1 MTRKAR
7 RRLHPIAIMAG
18 LGKELKNMVVPLL
31 VIMAAGSRHGFSWTD
46 ILVPLAALIYTL
58 VMGVLSWLR
67 FTYEWDDTCL
77 VVEEGV
83 FVRKKRSIPLERIHG
98 ISVTEG
104 IWQRMAGVVQV
115 HIETAGDALGEA
127 EVTLRAISREEAR
140 RLQRCVEQAK
150 HKAENASHPEPLANR
165 PHPVLFTLSMKEVWV
180 ASLTSGGALGVV
192 AALCA
197 FLSQF
202 SDFIPY
208 EALVRDIQST
218 WNGHGRWYIALL
230 ILSILLAAYGVA
242 IVQNMIRYA
251 SFVVRKQEDTIVI
264 ARGWLERKAVS
275 VPVARVQGIV
285 IHENWLRRFFGYASV
300 SIIHA
305 GGALDGGP
313 SGEVVLCPLVKKHR
327 IVPIVQAC
335 LPEYRL
341 DVPFCPLPQ
350 RAKSRYML
358 RPLYW
363 LTIPVG
369 VAAYMERPWGAGLLF
384 VLPLALWIGARRY
397 QAAGWALSSKQLS
410 LRNGWFRRTTAH
422 LLKRHVQS
430 LEIAT
435 TWWQRKKQLVTISA
449 SVMPVGTR
457 SRVVDVDEED
467 AASIYRWLQ
476 GEKGDQT

>member
-1 MTRKAR
+1 MKMTPR
-7 RRLHPIAIMAG
+7 RRLHPIAILAG
-18 LGKELKNMVVPLL
+18 VGKELKNMVVPLL
-31 VIMAAGSRHGFSWTD
+31 VIMVAGSRNAFSWRD
-46 ILVPLAALIYTL
+46 LIVPLVAVAYTM
-58 VMGVLSWLR
+58 VMGILSWIR
-67 FTYEWDDTCL
+67 FTYEWNEDHL
-77 VVEEGV
+77 LVEEGV
-83 FVRKKRSIPLERIHG
+83 FVRKRRSIPLERIHG

-150 HKAENASHPEPLANR
+150 NKAENAAHPEPLANR
-165 PHPVLFTLSMKEVWV
+165 PHPALFTLSMKEVWM

-230 ILSILLAAYGVA
+230 ILSLLLAAYGVA

-275 VPVARVQGIV
+275 VPVARVQGVV

-305 GGALDGGP
+305 GGRLDGG
-313 SGEVVLCPLVKKHR
+313 GAGDVVLCPLVEKR
-327 IVPIVQAC
+327 RVASIIQAC
-335 LPEYRL
+335 LPEYDL
-341 DVPFCPLPQ
+341 DVPFHPLPKRAQ
-350 RAKSRYML
+350 RRYML
-358 RPLYW
+358 RPLVW
-363 LTIPVG
+363 LVIPTILV
-369 VAAYMERPWGAGLLF
+369 AYMERPWGMAALF
-384 VLPLALWIGARRY
+384 VLPLGAWIGTRRFRI
-397 QAAGWALSSKQLS
+397 AGWALSSRQLA
-410 LRNGWFRRTTAH
+410 LRSGWFRQTTTY

-430 LEIAT
+430 LEASA
-435 TWWQRKKQLVTISA
+435 TWWQRRKRLATISA
-449 SVMPVGTR
+449 SVMPIGTR
-457 SRVVDVDEED
+457 ARVVDVDEED

>member
-1 MTRKAR
+1 MTRKTK

-18 LGKELKNMVVPLL
+18 VGKELKNMIAPLL
-31 VIMAAGSRHGFSWTD
+31 VIVAAGSRHGFSWND

-58 VMGVLSWLR
+58 VMGVLSWVR
-67 FTYEWDDTCL
+67 FTYEWDDRCL

-98 ISVTEG
+98 ISITEG
-104 IWQRMAGVVQV
+104 IWQRIAGVVQV
-115 HIETAGDALGEA
+115 HVETPGNVPGEA
-127 EVTLRAISREEAR
+127 EVILRAIARKEAR
-140 RLQRCVEQAK
+140 ALQQCVERAK
-150 HKAENASHPEPLANR
+150 NRNGHVNEPEAATHRSLSP
-165 PHPVLFTLSMKEVWV
+165 LFTLTMKEIWI

-275 VPVARVQGIV
+275 VPVDRVQGVV
-285 IHENWLRRFFGYASV
+285 IHESWLRRFFGYASV

-313 SGEVVLCPLVKKHR
+313 SGEAVLCPLVKKHR

-341 DVPFCPLPQ
+341 DVPFCPLPR

-369 VAAYMERPWGAGLLF
+369 MAAYMERPWGAGLLL
-384 VLPLALWIGARRY
+384 VLPLAAWIGARRY
-397 QAAGWALSSKQLS
+397 RAAGWALSSKQLS
-410 LRNGWFRRTTAH
+410 LRSGWFRRTTVH
-422 LLKRHVQS
+422 LFKRHVQS
-430 LEIAT
+430 LEIET
-435 TWWQRKKQLVTISA
+435 TWWQRKKQLATISA
-449 SVMPVGTR
+449 SVMPIGTY

-476 GEKGDQT
+476 GERSNET

>member
-192 AALCA
+192 AALCG
-197 FLSQF
+197 FLSQLG
-202 SDFIPY
+202 DFIPY

-275 VPVARVQGIV
+275 VPVDRVQGVV

-363 LTIPVG
+363 VDDSG
-369 VAAYMERPWGAGLLF
+369 WSCRVYGASMGSRAFVCVAACSVDRGA
-384 VLPLALWIGARRY
+384 
-397 QAAGWALSSKQLS
+397 ALSSGRLGAFLEAAVAPQRLVSANDRAFVKAS
-410 LRNGWFRRTTAH
+410 RPIVGNRNDMVAKKKTVGDDLGFRHAG
-422 LLKRHVQS
+422 RHP
-430 LEIAT
+430 LPC
-435 TWWQRKKQLVTISA
+435 R
-449 SVMPVGTR
+449 GC
-457 SRVVDVDEED
+457 
-467 AASIYRWLQ
+467 
-476 GEKGDQT
+476 G